1 MRVSLARKSPAEAAV
16 VALAEE
22 GTAAHQAV
30 VPEVSAAVEA
40 KAAEEVREGL
50 AEPAEGRA
58 APAAQVGLVE
68 VEEAP
73 EEQAEEVE
81 GAARGRRSTRT
92 IRTITRPIR

>member
-1 MRVSLARKSPAEAAV
+1 MRVSLARKSPAEVAV

-40 KAAEEVREGL
+40 KAAVVREGL
-50 AEPAEGRA
+50 AEPAEGR
-58 APAAQVGLVE
+58 AAQVGLVE

-73 EEQAEEVE
+73 EEQAAEVE
-81 GAARGRRSTRT
+81 GAAPGRRSTRT
-92 IRTITRPIR
+92 IRTIIRPTR